1 MTAEVVARAA
11 APAGVSLG
19 DATVIPRLG
28 LRRDHHR
35 PAPRRPPRRG
45 AGRLR
50 SRRRA
55 STTASTTAIGY
66 LSIATKNHGGSTAI
80 SAGPATLA
88 MALLEAATTVAAGE
102 GPTVVAIAEE
112 PLPPVL
118 AESGGSFDGLAVAL
132 IVEAWRGQG
141 IHARLS
147 HTDPSGCEALPRLP
161 PKLAANPCARA
172 FAAAA
177 ALGSGRARQLAL
189 EPAAHG
195 RAWVLE
201 ILDEGATKAR

>member
-1 MTAEVVARAA
+1 MILASVYGEILTTGQLLQALAEE
-11 APAGVSLG
+11 PASPLSPTRFHNSV
-19 DATVIPRLG
+19 
-28 LRRDHHR
+28 HN
-35 PAPRRPPRRG
+35 
-45 AGRLR
+45 
-50 SRRRA
+50 
-55 STTASTTAIGY
+55 TAIGY

-102 GPTVVAIAEE
+102 GPAVVAIAEE

-118 AESGGSFDGLAVAL
+118 AESGGDFDALAVAL
-132 IVEAWRGQG
+132 IVEVWRGQG

-147 HTDPSGCEALPRLP
+147 RKEPSACDALPSLP
-161 PKLAANPCARA
+161 AKLAANPCARA

-177 ALGSGRARQLAL
+177 AIGGGRGRQFAL
-189 EPAAHG
+189 EPTPVSG

-201 ILDEGATKAR
+201 ILDEGAAKAR